1 MVADCES
8 DISTSHT
15 LPSNRDRTTVKN
27 STVNGAYVDCP
38 YCNGETIV
46 APVKSIGTADDLSQ
60 REIACRHCQS
70 LFLPSESKY
79 GAQIRPAGESDAA

>member
-8 DISTSHT
+8 DISASHT
-15 LPSNRDRTTVKN
+15 LPSNRDRITVKN

-38 YCNGETIV
+38 YCDGENIV
-46 APVKSIGTADDLSQ
+46 APVKSIGTAHDLSQ

-70 LFLPSESKY
+70 LFFPSESKY
-79 GAQIRPAGESDAA
+79 GVHMRSVGESDAA